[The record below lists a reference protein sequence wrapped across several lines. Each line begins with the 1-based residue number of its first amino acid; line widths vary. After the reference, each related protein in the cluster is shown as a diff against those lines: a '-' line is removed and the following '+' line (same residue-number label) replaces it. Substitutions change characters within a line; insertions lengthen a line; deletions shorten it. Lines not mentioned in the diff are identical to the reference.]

1 MATTLLREGIPDS
14 DGGAN
19 QRDRPSWPGGVDAA
33 KPQTG
38 WLFKLHEDVSEEH
51 ILNVVIDP
59 PPRRFAPPLLARRG
73 NWLDLQIMLLP

>member
-1 MATTLLREGIPDS
+1 M
-14 DGGAN
+14 AN
-19 QRDRPSWPGGVDAA
+19 QASCHSWPGGVDAA

-59 PPRRFAPPLLARRG
+59 PPRRFAPPLLARKG
-73 NWLDLQIMLLP
+73 DWLDLQIMLLP